1 LIVEALEYAL
11 TQSNERMAAQE
22 IDADKRAATPLQ
34 SVAGERHLKNP
45 GSGCALYA
53 LAGEARHAGPD
64 NRALLPCYLRHLT
77 SCVAQSMASGDG
89 KSAFDIVATIAGAI
103 TLARAVDGDGLAR
116 SILSSSLALVTT

>member
-1 LIVEALEYAL
+1 MEALEYAL

-34 SVAGERHLKNP
+34 SVAGDFLDERHLKNP

-64 NRALLPCYLRHLT
+64 NRALL
-77 SCVAQSMASGDG
+77 A
-89 KSAFDIVATIAGAI
+89 AI
-103 TLARAVDGDGLAR
+103 CA
-116 SILSSSLALVTT
+116 I